1 MKQHIT
7 LVFLTLLFIPTLLF
21 SQNTSQISY
30 FSLNFQAGF
39 LFPFN
44 TTSYSNSQS
53 FEVRPSIQYRLSKT
67 ITFLLEYNICT
78 QKFQSRYSTSSYSK
92 KDLISFGMRIYPQSK
107 ENYYIK
113 PGIGFPVTS
122 GANDPQIIPG
132 LNFGVGYD
140 YILSPEVDVY
150 SETEFFNSFYS
161 GTTDFSISA
170 GFKYKIF

>member
-7 LVFLTLLFIPTLLF
+7 LALLTLLFVPSYLF
-21 SQNTSQISY
+21 GQNTSQKSY
-30 FSLNFQAGF
+30 FSLNFQAGY

-44 TTSYSNSQS
+44 TTGYSNSQS
-53 FEVRPSIQYRLSKT
+53 LEVRPSIQYRISRTL
-67 ITFLLEYNICT
+67 TFLLEYNICT
-78 QKFQSRYSTSSYSK
+78 QKFERTNSSSYTTK
-92 KDLISFGMRIYPQSK
+92 NLISFGMRIYPQSK

-113 PGIGFPVTS
+113 PGIGFPVTT

-132 LNFGVGYD
+132 FNLGMGYD
-140 YILSPEVDVY
+140 YILSEEVDVY
-150 SETEFFNSFYS
+150 GEAELFNSFYS